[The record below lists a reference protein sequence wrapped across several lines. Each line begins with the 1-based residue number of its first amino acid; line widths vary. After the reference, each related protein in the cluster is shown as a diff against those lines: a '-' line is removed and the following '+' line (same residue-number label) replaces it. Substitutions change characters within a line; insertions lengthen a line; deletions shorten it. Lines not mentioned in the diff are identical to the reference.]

1 MLTGILVKIAINFEK
16 IPYILD
22 VIWFDWGWDWIMQ
35 GKECFDLQIGLL
47 NVNRSLDTWE
57 LFTFTKHHI
66 WAVGFWF
73 ETLKDGRI
81 ESVKCTIA
89 CYLLQSLLSFNSF
102 HHFCSFSDFNFK
114 TFTRLYFLS
123 QRLFC
128 KKKWFCVKHFSI
140 IESKRICFRKTTRSM
155 RNYSLFLKMPFF
167 INLMFILNQQKSE

>member
-22 VIWFDWGWDWIMQ
+22 VIWFDWGWDWTMQ

-89 CYLLQSLLSFNSF
+89 YYLLQSLLSFNSF

-128 KKKWFCVKHFSI
+128 KKSGFVLSTFQLLKAKEFASEKRHAPWGI
-140 IESKRICFRKTTRSM
+140 IHC
-155 RNYSLFLKMPFF
+155 FLKCH
-167 INLMFILNQQKSE
+167 SS